1 MSLKEEFYNLVL
13 ASLISMFYLVII
25 LMDGHELTN
34 DENLTV
40 FIVLTMIIFT
50 VFFVWD
56 FIVFLYKTVT

>member
-1 MSLKEEFYNLVL
+1 MSLKEEFYNLVF

-25 LMDGHELTN
+25 WMDCHELTN

>member
-1 MSLKEEFYNLVL
+1 MSLKNEFYNLVF

-25 LMDGHELTN
+25 WMDGHELTN

-40 FIVLTMIIFT
+40 FTVLTMLIFT

-56 FIVFLYKTVT
+56 FIVFIYKTVR